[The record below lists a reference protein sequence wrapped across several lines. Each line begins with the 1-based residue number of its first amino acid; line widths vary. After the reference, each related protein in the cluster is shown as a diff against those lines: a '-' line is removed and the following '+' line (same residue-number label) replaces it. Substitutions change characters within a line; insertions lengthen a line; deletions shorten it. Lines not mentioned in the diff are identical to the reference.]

1 MMVYTVV
8 IVEDEAEVAQLI
20 SQYLLSARPHAAS
33 QQSPYQV
40 LGIAGN
46 LHTARLILQAL
57 QPDLILLDVYLP
69 DGSGLTLLSELR
81 ARDTRSEIMLLT
93 AAKEVQVLEKAMQH
107 GVCDFLVKPIMLNR
121 LDHALQR
128 FETRQQRLSG
138 AREVTQSM
146 VDTFFLSSP
155 TTTNKEPERLPKGVD
170 TLTLQ
175 KVQQLFN
182 DDPSQSYTAQR
193 VGDCLGIN
201 RSTARRYLEF
211 LLEQQ
216 LLIVDQHYGA
226 IGRPERSYRLR
237 KSPA

>member
-1 MMVYTVV
+1 MPYTVV

-20 SQYLLSARPHAAS
+20 SQYLLSAHTTPNQH
-33 QQSPYQV
+33 SPYQV

-121 LDHALQR
+121 LDQALMR
-128 FETRQQRLSG
+128 FEERQQRLSG

-146 VDTFFLSSP
+146 VDAFFLSSP
-155 TTTNKEPERLPKGVD
+155 EQPRELERLPKGVD
-170 TLTLQ
+170 PLTLQ
-175 KVQQLFN
+175 KVRHLFV
-182 DDPSQSYTAQR
+182 DSPQDSFTAQR
-193 VGDCLGIN
+193 VGEKLGIN
-201 RSTARRYLEF
+201 RSTARRYLEY

-216 LLIVDQHYGA
+216 TLVVDQSYGA
-226 IGRPERSYRLR
+226 IGRPERSYRIR

>member
-1 MMVYTVV
+1 MPYTVV

-20 SQYLLSARPHAAS
+20 SQYLLSARAAPN
-33 QQSPYQV
+33 QLSPYQV

-46 LHTARLILQAL
+46 LQTARLILQAL

-121 LDHALQR
+121 LDQALLR
-128 FETRQQRLSG
+128 FEERQQRLSG

-146 VDTFFLSSP
+146 VDAFFLTSAEQP
-155 TTTNKEPERLPKGVD
+155 RELERLPKGVD
-170 TLTLQ
+170 PLTLQ
-175 KVQQLFN
+175 KVRHAFEDAAQH
-182 DDPSQSYTAQR
+182 SYTAQR
-193 VGDCLGIN
+193 IGEQLGIN
-201 RSTARRYLEF
+201 RSTARRYLEY

-216 LLIVDQHYGA
+216 VLIVDQSYGA